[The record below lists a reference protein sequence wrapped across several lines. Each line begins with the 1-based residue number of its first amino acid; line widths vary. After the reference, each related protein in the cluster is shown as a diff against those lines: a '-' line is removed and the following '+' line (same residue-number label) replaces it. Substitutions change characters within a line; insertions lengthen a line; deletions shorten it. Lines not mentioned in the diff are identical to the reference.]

1 MSSSAAVLASATR
14 SDAAALAS
22 VTRPEAAALASV
34 TRSVAVAR
42 ASDIRS
48 PAAVLAS
55 DIRPEA
61 VDVASL
67 IRSFAR
73 ARLVISRAYRTPGRP
88 QAGCRRLVS
97 ATARAGHRSGGAGQV
112 GSGRAGASV
121 SYRSARVFGD
131 TSTAMVEKRCL

>member
-1 MSSSAAVLASATR
+1 MSSSAAFLASATR

-61 VDVASL
+61 GDVASL
-67 IRSFAR
+67 IFAR
-73 ARLVISRAYRTPGRP
+73 SRLVISRAYRTPGWP

-97 ATARAGHRSGGAGQV
+97 ATARADHRSGGAGQ
-112 GSGRAGASV
+112 
-121 SYRSARVFGD
+121 
-131 TSTAMVEKRCL
+131 